1 MIEINKLNG
10 CIKILEF
17 WIEPYDNIEKI
28 KKIFK
33 KSDFF
38 DNKYIY
44 VDNSNEIEYIF
55 SLNNEN
61 NIYLVEI
68 EPYYLSWNDIGNRKD
83 WGILKIKKIFL
94 ENNFCIKNEFSW
106 GKVSYQYDNKNLIPS
121 ICIEYKK

>member
-10 CIKILEF
+10 SIKILEF

-28 KKIFK
+28 KKNFK

-44 VDNSNEIEYIF
+44 VDSNNEIEYIF
-55 SLNNEN
+55 SLNDEN

-68 EPYYLSWNDIGNRKD
+68 EPYYL
-83 WGILKIKKIFL
+83 
-94 ENNFCIKNEFSW
+94 FC
-106 GKVSYQYDNKNLIPS
+106 GKRT
-121 ICIEYKK
+121 